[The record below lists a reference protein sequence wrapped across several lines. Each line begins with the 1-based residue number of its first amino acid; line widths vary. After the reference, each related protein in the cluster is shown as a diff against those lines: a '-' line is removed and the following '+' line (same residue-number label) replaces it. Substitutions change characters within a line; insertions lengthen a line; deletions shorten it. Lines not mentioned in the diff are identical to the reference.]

1 MARETR
7 LSEGEVPRRRLD
19 REVTPGRCGN
29 LDYCS
34 IGMQRVLVQVPLSQP
49 FVCPECASPLR
60 APGRRSPG
68 GRPWLLPALRV
79 GVLLAAMGASLV
91 IGYTAGRAQHSVT
104 QAVEVAGKRASEGI
118 DAAGAVL
125 GLATPPVAPVA
136 ANPAGESVFVAE
148 RPYPLRLSP
157 VDASKPAVHLTRE
170 ARFRPGDHR
179 LCRGPGAATPG
190 LPGDR
195 HQGGRSVLGFGR
207 AMAAEPV
214 CALCAEPAGRRA
226 SEHGSSL
233 ACGSRGF
240 QRHASSVIAR
250 TLRPSGRRRCVGLLR
265 KRITLSKSYRYRRKF
280 IARTYA
286 VYVNV

>member
-170 ARFRPGDHR
+170 ARFGQVTIDCAVAQALRHPACQVTDIRGADPFSASAVQWLQSLSVHYAPSLRAGVPVSMDHR
-179 LCRGPGAATPG
+179 WRVVLEDFSGTP
-190 LPGDR
+190 
-195 HQGGRSVLGFGR
+195 
-207 AMAAEPV
+207 
-214 CALCAEPAGRRA
+214 RA
-226 SEHGSSL
+226 SSP
-233 ACGSRGF
+233 A
-240 QRHASSVIAR
+240 
-250 TLRPSGRRRCVGLLR
+250 P
-265 KRITLSKSYRYRRKF
+265 
-280 IARTYA
+280 
-286 VYVNV
+286 